1 MLAPSAAPLTEPEMS
16 IRSVCYLPEDK
27 ARVFEP
33 GVGHVLISITEPG
46 RAATVRPGWRKIIR
60 ARFVDTEYDERSLA
74 FAGID
79 WWISSGAI
87 SPIQACALRAEISA
101 LAALPDQVDLVIHCH
116 AGQSRSAAV
125 AQYIADAYGAALMQ
139 GRSPK
144 ANKTV
149 LALLHDPWCL
159 ISEADY
165 ERVMYSFWQRLGR
178 AIRRVTRR
186 KSSAV

>member
-1 MLAPSAAPLTEPEMS
+1 MT

-27 ARVFEP
+27 ARDFEP
-33 GVGHVLISITEPG
+33 GAGHVLISITEPG
-46 RAATVRPGWRKIIR
+46 RVAKVRSGWQKIIR
-60 ARFVDTEYDERSLA
+60 AGFVDTEYDERSRA

-87 SPIQACALRAEISA
+87 SPTQACALRTEICA
-101 LAALPDQVDLVIHCH
+101 LAAASDQVDLVVHCH

-125 AQYIADAYGAALMQ
+125 AHYVADVYGATLVQ

-149 LALLHDPWCL
+149 LALLQNPWCL

-165 ERVMYSFWQRLGR
+165 ERLMYSCWTRLGR
-178 AIRRVTRR
+178 SISRAIGLKATGN
-186 KSSAV
+186 

>member
-1 MLAPSAAPLTEPEMS
+1 MT

-27 ARVFEP
+27 SRVFEP
-33 GVGHVLISITEPG
+33 GAGHVLISITEPG

-60 ARFVDTEYDERSLA
+60 AGFVDTEYDQRSLA

-87 SPIQACALRAEISA
+87 SPTQACALRADIRA
-101 LAALPDQVDLVIHCH
+101 LAAASDEFDLVVHCH

-125 AQYIADAYGAALMQ
+125 AHYVADVYGAALMQ

-149 LALLHDPWCL
+149 LALLHNPWCL

-165 ERVMYSFWQRLGR
+165 ERLMYSVWKRFWRSVGR
-178 AIRRVTRR
+178 AIGR
-186 KSSAV
+186 KDAGI

>member
-1 MLAPSAAPLTEPEMS
+1 MT
-16 IRSVCYLPEDK
+16 IQSVRYLPEDK
-27 ARVFEP
+27 ARDFEP
-33 GVGHVLISITEPG
+33 GPGHVLISITEPG
-46 RAATVRPGWRKIIR
+46 RAATLRPGWRKIIR

-87 SPIQACALRAEISA
+87 SPIQACALRADISA
-101 LAALPDQVDLVIHCH
+101 LAAVSDQLDMVVHCH

-125 AQYIADAYGAALMQ
+125 AHFVADVYGAALPQ

-165 ERVMYSFWQRLGR
+165 ERVMFSFWQRLGR
-178 AIRRVTRR
+178 SIRRALGR
-186 KSSAV
+186 KNAGI

>member
-1 MLAPSAAPLTEPEMS
+1 MT
-16 IRSVCYLPEDK
+16 IHSVCYLSEDK

-33 GVGHVLISITEPG
+33 GAGHVLISITEPG
-46 RAATVRPGWRKIIR
+46 RAGRVRPGWRKIIR
-60 ARFVDTEYDERSLA
+60 AGFVDTEYDERSLA

-87 SPIQACALRAEISA
+87 SPTQACALRADIKA
-101 LAALPDQVDLVIHCH
+101 LAAVSEQLDLVVHCH

-125 AQYIADAYGAALMQ
+125 AHYVADVYGATLMQ

-144 ANKTV
+144 ANQTV

-165 ERVMYSFWQRLGR
+165 ERVMFSFWKRLWRSIRR
-178 AIRRVTRR
+178 AIGR
-186 KSSAV
+186 KDTGL

>member
-1 MLAPSAAPLTEPEMS
+1 MS

-33 GVGHVLISITEPG
+33 GAGHVLISITEPG
-46 RAATVRPGWRKIIR
+46 RTAKVRPGWRKIIR
-60 ARFVDTEYDERSLA
+60 ADFIDTEYDERSLA

-87 SPIQACALRAEISA
+87 SPTQACTLRADISA
-101 LAALPDQVDLVIHCH
+101 LAALSDHVDLIIHCH

-125 AQYIADAYGAALMQ
+125 AHYVADVYGAAIMQ

-165 ERVMYSFWQRLGR
+165 ERVMHSFWQRLWR
-178 AIRRVTRR
+178 SIRRVIGR
-186 KSSAV
+186 KDAAV